1 MPCCAPLLACPC
13 LPPRRKRMSPQ
24 ASKSLGRSGMM
35 HVPWLTTVPL
45 GHVVLDLLTLLIGL
59 VTVTCIG
66 TVHCLPA
73 HHHHARALDQL
84 AA

>member
-13 LPPRRKRMSPQ
+13 LPPRHKRMSPR

-45 GHVVLDLLTLLIGL
+45 GHVVLDL
-59 VTVTCIG
+59 
-66 TVHCLPA
+66 CLGSQQCFWGILRPPGGPC
-73 HHHHARALDQL
+73 HHHMTTICSPC
-84 AA
+84 